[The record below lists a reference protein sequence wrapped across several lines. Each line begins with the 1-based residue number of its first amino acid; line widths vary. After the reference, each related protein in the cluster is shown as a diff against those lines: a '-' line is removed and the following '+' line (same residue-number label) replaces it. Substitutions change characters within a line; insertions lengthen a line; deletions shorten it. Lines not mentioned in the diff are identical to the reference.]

1 MGGKENA
8 HERKLGGN
16 REARSKG
23 ERGRAR
29 ERERVGEITRQFR
42 KGERDHMNSVER
54 VCVRK
59 RWHVRAIVQE
69 RESMCKK
76 VSVRT

>member
-23 ERGRAR
+23 EGGRAR
-29 ERERVGEITRQFR
+29 ERERVGEIMKQFR
-42 KGERDHMNSVER
+42 KGQRDHVNSVER

-59 RWHVRAIVQE
+59 RWHVKEQL
-69 RESMCKK
+69 CKK
-76 VSVRT
+76 EKACARK